1 MGVKVCGIG
10 VGIVC
15 LIGGLLACGLE
26 WFVVVG
32 WWVGGFGVWVV
43 LAISH

>member
-15 LIGGLLACGLE
+15 LIGGLLACGLG

-32 WWVGGFGVWVV
+32 WWVLVWGLGGVGN
-43 LAISH
+43 